1 MEEGYLKEPV
11 RFQLEK
17 DCLYPF
23 LPWKISD
30 KEAPNSSVE
39 QLHNIAKNDQDSV
52 TSLYLKVDDKEYS
65 RQDLEGYRTN
75 TTDFEVVF
83 PKNAIFGASEGPSKA
98 VADDYYVITEPLE
111 KGNHTIVYKSTLS
124 LPFAQDITYNII
136 AE

>member
-52 TSLYLKVDDKEYS
+52 TSLKSMIRNTAVRILKVTEQI
-65 RQDLEGYRTN
+65 RQILKSYFQRMQYLELPR
-75 TTDFEVVF
+75 D
-83 PKNAIFGASEGPSKA
+83 PLRLWPMAIM
-98 VADDYYVITEPLE
+98 
-111 KGNHTIVYKSTLS
+111 
-124 LPFAQDITYNII
+124 
-136 AE
+136 